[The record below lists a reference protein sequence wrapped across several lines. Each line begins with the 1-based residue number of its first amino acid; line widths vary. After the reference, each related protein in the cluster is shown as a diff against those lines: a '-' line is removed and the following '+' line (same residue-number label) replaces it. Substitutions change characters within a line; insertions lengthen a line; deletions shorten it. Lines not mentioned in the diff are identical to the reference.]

1 MLYSNTYEPD
11 ESMTNYKSYMEALPK
26 LEEIQ
31 QWHSV
36 IRTEEAEK
44 EQIVRWYKF
53 ELAKF
58 EQAEKK
64 EVIIYDTMNNIE
76 PPKPVQP
83 FRDVINQPVQPLR
96 DAINPPTQIV
106 VVQSKS
112 IPDEVQMDPTKT
124 TIKTTS
130 SRHLYLSR

>member
-1 MLYSNTYEPD
+1 M
-11 ESMTNYKSYMEALPK
+11 
-26 LEEIQ
+26 
-31 QWHSV
+31 
-36 IRTEEAEK
+36 
-44 EQIVRWYKF
+44 
-53 ELAKF
+53 
-58 EQAEKK
+58 
-64 EVIIYDTMNNIE
+64 IIYDKMNNIE

-112 IPDEVQMDPTKT
+112 LPDEVQMEPAKT
-124 TIKTTS
+124 TRRTTI

>member
-1 MLYSNTYEPD
+1 M
-11 ESMTNYKSYMEALPK
+11 
-26 LEEIQ
+26 
-31 QWHSV
+31 
-36 IRTEEAEK
+36 
-44 EQIVRWYKF
+44 
-53 ELAKF
+53 
-58 EQAEKK
+58 
-64 EVIIYDTMNNIE
+64 IIYDQMSNIK

-112 IPDEVQMDPTKT
+112 IPDEVKMEPTKT
-124 TIKTTS
+124 TRTTI